1 MMLGNRSDTES
12 TAPRP
17 TGTWQSPLVPVSWG
31 ELVDKITILELK
43 AERIQAPARRANV
56 VRELAALVAIRDG
69 AGQLAAAVQSL
80 VDDLRAVNAT
90 LWDVE
95 DRLREHETQELF
107 DARFIELARLVY
119 RTNDRRAAL
128 KRRIN
133 ELTGSALVEEKS
145 YAGAAELGACP
156 EL

>member
-1 MMLGNRSDTES
+1 
-12 TAPRP
+12 
-17 TGTWQSPLVPVSWG
+17 VSW
-31 ELVDKITILELK
+31 
-43 AERIQAPARRANV
+43 RF
-56 VRELAALVAIRDG
+56 LVAIRDD

-80 VDDLRAVNAT
+80 VDELRTVNAM

-156 EL
+156 ER